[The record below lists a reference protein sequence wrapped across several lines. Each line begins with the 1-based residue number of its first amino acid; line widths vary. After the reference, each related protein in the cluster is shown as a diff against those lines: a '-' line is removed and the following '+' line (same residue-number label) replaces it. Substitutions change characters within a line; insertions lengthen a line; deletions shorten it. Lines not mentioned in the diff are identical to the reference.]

1 MKGLWLENKQI
12 SFRDDLP
19 EPSLEPEEALI
30 KLSLAGI
37 CSTDLE
43 MVKGYYPFTGI
54 PGHEFVGVV
63 ERAPGHSEW
72 EGKRVA
78 GTISVWCGEC
88 KPCREGRT
96 GHCENRRTLG
106 VYNYNGVF
114 AEFTKLPVSNLV
126 EVPKSVLDEMAV
138 FTEPLAAALQILEQV
153 QIKPSDRVYV
163 VGAGRL
169 GILIAQ
175 VIKLTGCDLTVVV
188 RRPEPAELL
197 LKMGIQSCLA
207 TELEE
212 KSADVVVEVTGSSE
226 GFATSKR
233 LLRAGGTLVL
243 KSTFAGDVSVNLS
256 SLVVDEI
263 HLIGSRCGPF
273 KPALRLMETGQVSLQ
288 SLIQAKFSLNNS
300 LQAFEEAANP
310 GRLKV
315 LIDMGL
321 KLPN

>member
-1 MKGLWLENKQI
+1 MKGLWLENKRI
-12 SFRDDLP
+12 HFRDDLP
-19 EPSLEPEEALI
+19 EPQLETQARALI
-30 KLSLAGI
+30 RVSLAGI

-63 ERAPGHSEW
+63 ESAPGNPIW
-72 EGKRVA
+72 EGKRVV
-78 GTISVWCGEC
+78 GTISIWCGQC
-88 KPCREGRT
+88 QPCREGRT

-106 VYNYNGVF
+106 IQNYNGVF

-126 EVPKSVLDEMAV
+126 EVPESVPDEMAV

-175 VIKLTGCDLTVVV
+175 VLKLTGCDLTVVV
-188 RRPEPAELL
+188 RRPEPAEILQ
-197 LKMGIQSCLA
+197 KMDIRSAYA
-207 TELEE
+207 TELAD
-212 KSADVVVEVTGSSE
+212 KSADVVVEVTGSAE
-226 GFATSKR
+226 GFATSRR
-233 LLRAGGTLVL
+233 LLRSAGSLVL
-243 KSTFAGDVSVNLS
+243 KSTIAGDVSVNLS

-273 KPALRLMETGQVSLQ
+273 EPALRLMASGLVDLQ
-288 SLIQAKFSLNNS
+288 PLIQAKYSLEDGLLAS
-300 LQAFEEAANP
+300 KKQPSPAAS
-310 GRLKV
+310 RY
-315 LIDMGL
+315 
-321 KLPN
+321 

>member
-1 MKGLWLENKQI
+1 MKGLWLEEKQLR
-12 SFRDDLP
+12 FRNDLP
-19 EPSLEPEEALI
+19 LPQLEAGEALI
-30 KLSLAGI
+30 RLNLAGL

-63 ERAPGHSEW
+63 EHAPGNSEW
-72 EGKRVA
+72 EGKRVV
-78 GTISVWCGEC
+78 GTISVWCGHC
-88 KPCREGRT
+88 QPCRNGRT

-106 VYNYNGVF
+106 IYNYNGVF
-114 AEFTKLPVSNLV
+114 AEFTKLPIYNLV
-126 EVPKSVLDEMAV
+126 EVHGAVPDSMAV
-138 FTEPLAAALQILEQV
+138 FTEPLAAAAQILEQV
-153 QIKPSDRVYV
+153 QINSSDIVCV

-175 VIKLTGCDLTVVV
+175 VLKLTGCDLTVVV
-188 RRPEPAELL
+188 RRPEPAEMLQR
-197 LKMGIQSCLA
+197 MGIKTAYA
-207 TELEE
+207 TELKE
-212 KSADVVVEVTGSSE
+212 KSADLVVEVTGSAE

-233 LLRAGGTLVL
+233 LLRAAGILVL

-273 KPALRLMETGQVSLQ
+273 RPALHMMESGQVNLQ
-288 SLIQAKFSLNNS
+288 PLIQAKFPLEDG
-300 LQAFEEAANP
+300 LLAFEEAAKP

-315 LIDMGL
+315 FLDMGL
-321 KLPN
+321 RS